1 MSVTCLI
8 NNFCSPM
15 YGILDVYDNFYS
27 LYVVNTHCHVIKNFV
42 LEYYTNFRL
51 QRVNNYISKSAFKK
65 F

>member
-1 MSVTCLI
+1 
-8 NNFCSPM
+8 M